1 MHGAAKVGRGATQVE
16 DANVFDLAPVLAAA
30 GGAEA
35 DVAKDIAW
43 QRQDGVQ
50 QVKVV
55 NESVFN
61 LAPDLGAE
69 ADRAESKA
77 RHGGGNEASLLW
89 VRQY

>member
-1 MHGAAKVGRGATQVE
+1 MWLRALVATTGR
-16 DANVFDLAPVLAAA
+16 
-30 GGAEA
+30 
-35 DVAKDIAW
+35 
-43 QRQDGVQ
+43 VQ
-50 QVKVV
+50 QVKDV